1 MRRWGIQR
9 GSASRES
16 QRSGFGIGVLTTEC
30 VKTRVVSGVSG
41 VTLDHRMDHAPG
53 PRGV

>member
-1 MRRWGIQR
+1 MRRCGIQR
-9 GSASRES
+9 GNASLDSART
-16 QRSGFGIGVLTTEC
+16 GAGMGVLITEC